1 MISLIKK
8 KGANPQT
15 KEVIYFPQ
23 WTRIS
28 TVNETQLSKRMARGS
43 TFSVG
48 EINGVFSDFPQSI
61 IDELLNGNAVRIDG
75 LGIFKLRVQGKS
87 QKEKKD
93 VTSAGAKI
101 SVVFDPAAELTS
113 RLNDEKEFRFVEV
126 PTEEGKQDADE
137 GGDTPSGGGTDNPT
151 PDNPSGGGDDNNTPG
166 GGDDNNNPGGG
177 GTTVNE

>member
-28 TVNETQLSKRMARGS
+28 TVTETQLAKRMARGS

-61 IDELLNGNAVRIDG
+61 IDELLNGNAVKIDG
-75 LGIFKLRVQGKS
+75 LGTFKLKVR
-87 QKEKKD
+87 
-93 VTSAGAKI
+93 ARARR
-101 SVVFDPAAELTS
+101 TS
-113 RLNDEKEFRFVEV
+113 R
-126 PTEEGKQDADE
+126 PSPPPDARSAWSSSPL
-137 GGDTPSGGGTDNPT
+137 PS
-151 PDNPSGGGDDNNTPG
+151 
-166 GGDDNNNPGGG
+166 
-177 GTTVNE
+177 